1 MKDKRNLSL
10 VMDFYE
16 LTMSQCYFND
26 NKDKEVVFDLFYR
39 KNPDDGGY
47 CVFAGLEQVV
57 DYVSNLHFEK
67 EDIDYLRSLNQFSE
81 EFLEYLSTVR
91 FTGDIY
97 AIPEGTPV
105 FPHEPLVRVKAPII
119 EAQLVETALLLAINH
134 QTLIATKSRRIVQ
147 ASEQRAVMEF
157 GARRAHNF
165 DAAILGA
172 RAAYI
177 AGCAGSAT
185 TYSGK
190 EFGVPVLGTMA
201 HSFIQSFDTEY
212 DAFMY
217 YAKTYPN
224 ACTLLI
230 DTYSTLKSGI
240 VNAIKVAKDYLEP
253 NGYRLKGVRIDS
265 GDMAYLSKK
274 VRKMLDEAG
283 MEDCKIVVSNSLDEY
298 VIESLIHQ
306 QGAKID
312 SFGVGEN
319 LICSKNSP
327 VFGGVYKM
335 VAIEKDGQVIPKIK
349 ISDNVEKEDVFNVAE
364 NLVINEKEEM
374 IKTADFFN
382 TWSEW
387 VSSEEGSGGDMLTS
401 VKDNKLPVH
410 KVGDSIDMFGTGED
424 KNGNYIDNVKISVC
438 ADSVQIAD
446 DLQLLGENPIPQK
459 WQDAVGADGKLITN
473 TLSYV
478 KLGDGVDTV
487 DEVVKTGSVPQKL
500 VYVTVTY
507 TNQSEEEINH
517 MLYLGSLMLLNH
529 EDGRYF
535 IQQDRSGNGFD
546 CVIWDGAAQIS
557 DMTYFS
563 VSEDYGNGGNYISS
577 LKPGESVQVNMAWIV
592 NESDLDDIYLNLSGD
607 GVIYEFSDSVLTT
620 GLVDIRK

>member
-1 MKDKRNLSL
+1 MRDKRNLSL

-147 ASEQRAVMEF
+147 ASEGRAVMEF

-212 DAFMY
+212 DAFMF

-349 ISDNVEKEDVFNVAE
+349 ISDNVEKVTNPGMKNLNRIMDKETGMAIADLLTLEDE
-364 NLVINEKEEM
+364 VIDTTQDLTIYHPMSRWKY
-374 IKTADFFN
+374 KVTPAN
-382 TWSEW
+382 TYT
-387 VSSEEGSGGDMLTS
+387 VRDML
-401 VKDNKLPVH
+401 V
-410 KVGDSIDMFGTGED
+410 
-424 KNGNYIDNVKISVC
+424 
-438 ADSVQIAD
+438 
-446 DLQLLGENPIPQK
+446 PIFK
-459 WQDAVGADGKLITN
+459 DGKLVYDLP
-473 TLSYV
+473 TL
-478 KLGDGVDTV
+478 
-487 DEVVKTGSVPQKL
+487 
-500 VYVTVTY
+500 
-507 TNQSEEEINH
+507 EEIRAYSEKE
-517 MLYLGSLMLLNH
+517 LATIWDEIKRFVYPQEYYVDLSEKLLN
-529 EDGRYF
+529 
-535 IQQDRSGNGFD
+535 
-546 CVIWDGAAQIS
+546 
-557 DMTYFS
+557 
-563 VSEDYGNGGNYISS
+563 
-577 LKPGESVQVNMAWIV
+577 LKLEM
-592 NESDLDDIYLNLSGD
+592 LKKY
-607 GVIYEFSDSVLTT
+607 
-620 GLVDIRK
+620 K